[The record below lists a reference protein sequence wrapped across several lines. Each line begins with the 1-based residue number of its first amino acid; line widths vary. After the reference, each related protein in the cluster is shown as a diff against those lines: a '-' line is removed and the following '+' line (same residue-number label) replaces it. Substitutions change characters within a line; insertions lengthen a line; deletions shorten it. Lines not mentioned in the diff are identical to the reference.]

1 MHTHGMM
8 GFAGGAIFMMEPQKV
23 ETARENLIYIRKTL
37 EAAGQFT
44 AVPGKC
50 LMIAGGM
57 ALAGVAVN
65 LFVTGAPWNPASS
78 AERALAVWGVVLAV
92 SLGVVSLGIYRKSQ
106 QTGTRIKAPLMR
118 KLLWSL
124 SPALFVGALLT
135 SFAVRAHHLEMLPAI
150 WLGCYG
156 TAVVNGGLVS
166 VAPVRYLGL
175 CLLAVAAG
183 SALFPED
190 MGLAWMAIGF
200 GWLHL
205 VFGAYIA
212 WRHNG

>member
-1 MHTHGMM
+1 
-8 GFAGGAIFMMEPQKV
+8 MMEPSSI
-23 ETARENLIYIRKTL
+23 ETARENLMYIRRTL

-50 LMIAGGM
+50 LMAAGVA
-57 ALAGVAVN
+57 ALAGIAVN
-65 LFVTGAPWNPASS
+65 SRYTGVPWGDAHPRAS
-78 AERALAVWGVVLAV
+78 ALDIWGIVLGISVAIV
-92 SLGVVSLGIYRKSQ
+92 LYGIYRKSQ
-106 QTGTRIKAPLMR
+106 QIQVRVQAPLVR

-124 SPALFVGALLT
+124 CPALFVGAILT
-135 SFAVRAHHLEMLPAI
+135 GLAVRSANFNWLPTI

-156 TAVVNGGLVS
+156 AAVTNGGQVS
-166 VAPVRYLGL
+166 VAPVRYMGL
-175 CLLAVAAG
+175 CFLLAAAASAASPAGMG
-183 SALFPED
+183 STW
-190 MGLAWMAIGF
+190 LAVGF

>member
-1 MHTHGMM
+1 M
-8 GFAGGAIFMMEPQKV
+8 IEPPSV
-23 ETARENLIYIRKTL
+23 HSAREDLIYIRRTL

-50 LMIAGGM
+50 LIAAGLM
-57 ALAGVAVN
+57 ALAGVAFN
-65 LFVTGAPWNPASS
+65 AAYTGAPWIAGP
-78 AERALAVWGVVLAV
+78 RQVQALETWGIVLGISLAIV
-92 SLGVVSLGIYRKSQ
+92 SYGIYRKTR
-106 QTGTRIKAPLMR
+106 QTRTTIQAPLVR

-124 SPALFVGALLT
+124 CPALFVGAILT
-135 SFAVRAHHLEMLPAI
+135 DLAVRTYNLDWLPTI

-156 TAVVNGGLVS
+156 AAVTNGGQVS
-166 VAPVRYLGL
+166 VAPVRYMGVSFLV
-175 CLLAVAAG
+175 VAAG
-183 SALFPED
+183 AALSPHG
-190 MGLAWMAIGF
+190 MGLTWLAIGF

>member
-1 MHTHGMM
+1 MM
-8 GFAGGAIFMMEPQKV
+8 DPPSA

-50 LMIAGGM
+50 LMFAGCT
-57 ALAGVAVN
+57 ALAGVAANV
-65 LFVTGAPWNPASS
+65 FFTGAPWNSAASQ
-78 AERALAVWGVVLAV
+78 ERALAVWGLVLLISVA
-92 SLGVVSLGIYRKSQ
+92 VVSYGIYRKSHQ
-106 QTGTRIKAPLMR
+106 MRTRIQAPLMR

-124 SPALFVGALLT
+124 APALSVGALLT
-135 SFAVRAHHLEMLPAI
+135 HFAVRTHNPDFLPTI

-156 TAVVNGGLVS
+156 TAIVNGGMVS

-175 CLLAVAAG
+175 SLLLAAAG
-183 SALFPED
+183 SALSPAG
-190 MGLAWMAIGF
+190 MGLAWMAAGF